1 MSLYYDAPSPTVSVW
16 EHRTIPLTEAGWK
29 VGGTSAVAT
38 QADFKTVLSNL
49 AGLYI
54 YTEWH
59 TGLDDT
65 SVDNIAL
72 TPP

>member
-1 MSLYYDAPSPTVSVW
+1 M
-16 EHRTIPLTEAGWK
+16 TEVGWK
-29 VGGTSAVAT
+29 ISGSGTPAT
-38 QADFKTVLSNL
+38 QETFQSVLSHL
-49 AGLYI
+49 VGLYI

-59 TGLDDT
+59 TGPDDT